1 MPLVKVEYDES
12 KIGKD
17 VMTKLC
23 EALREIVIQST
34 NIPEVYV
41 YANSS
46 QIRIQVNPIE
56 VFVEMSSHK
65 VGDIDLL
72 MENIKTLL
80 QKRKLDNN
88 FTVPIVL
95 TIIPMHWIF
104 EVDI

>member
-12 KIGKD
+12 KVGKD
-17 VMTKLC
+17 AMTKLC

-56 VFVEMSSHK
+56 VFIEMSAHK
-65 VGDIDLL
+65 VGDIEVL
-72 MENIKTLL
+72 MDNIKTHL
-80 QKRKLDNN
+80 KERKLQNN
-88 FTVPIVL
+88 FTVPITL
-95 TIIPMHWIF
+95 TIIPMYWKF